1 MGKNDWMITIS
12 LENFRITRD
21 TGFKVQGVKASE
33 RKRAQRMQP
42 EDRLLFYIE
51 DIQKFGAVATVTSAC
66 FEDAGPVWKAA
77 DGKEKF
83 PYRVQ
88 VQPNYVVD
96 EKDFLDAK
104 QISPRLDYVK
114 KWVPELW
121 PLAFQG
127 NLHLL
132 PKRDF
137 NLIETEMKKLVRG
150 SRGGKG
156 NDPDRQDNA

>member
-1 MGKNDWMITIS
+1 MGKNYWMITIS
-12 LENFRITRD
+12 VENFRITRD
-21 TGFKVQGVKASE
+21 TGFKIQGVKASE

-42 EDRLLFYIE
+42 EDRLLFYLE
-51 DIQKFGAVATVTSAC
+51 DAQKFGAVATVKSAC
-66 FEDAGPVWKAA
+66 FEDAEPVWKAS

-88 VQPNYVVD
+88 LQPNYVLA

-137 NLIETEMKKLVRG
+137 NLIEAEMKKLVRE
-150 SRGGKG
+150 SRG
-156 NDPDRQDNA
+156 DRRREPNTPEPT